1 MTKRSAVQ
9 SVRHGGYKFGPT
21 TASLGF
27 LRCFA
32 TAAATG
38 GWLRALRV
46 PVGRPPEV
54 IELEDEVRGLQEA
67 VGGFFE
73 RIGCLLIGPG
83 RVADVWCD
91 DEGRTKDL
99 PENRL
104 VIIPDGYKGVVR
116 GPIVITSSETQDED
130 GATYSLTDAEI
141 VLCKQVVA
149 EWPVVE

>member
-1 MTKRSAVQ
+1 M
-9 SVRHGGYKFGPT
+9 
-21 TASLGF
+21 SLF
-27 LRCFA
+27 RI
-32 TAAATG
+32 
-38 GWLRALRV
+38 RALRV

-141 VLCKQVVA
+141 VLCKQVIA